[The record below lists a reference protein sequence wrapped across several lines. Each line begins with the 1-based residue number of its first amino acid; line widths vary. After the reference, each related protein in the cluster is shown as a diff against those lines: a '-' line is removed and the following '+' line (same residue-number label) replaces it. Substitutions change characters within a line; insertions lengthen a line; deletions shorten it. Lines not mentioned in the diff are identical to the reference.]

1 MRNEEYAFEGAFSV
15 IKGVLTSLGLSLL
28 LAIVFAV
35 ILRTAS
41 LGNGVI
47 YPVNQGIKG
56 VSVAIGAGIFVKG
69 EKGWLKG
76 MAVGILFTALS
87 YLAFSAIGHDFSLSW
102 MIFLELL
109 LSAFTGALG
118 GIIGVNRQR

>member
-15 IKGVLTSLGLSLL
+15 IKGVLTALGVSLM

-35 ILRTAS
+35 ILRRAS

-56 VSVAIGAGIFVKG
+56 VSVALGAAIFVKG

-76 MAVGILFTALS
+76 AAVGVLFTALS
-87 YLAFSAIGHDFSLSW
+87 YLAFSAIGNNFSLSW
-102 MIFLELL
+102 LIFLELL
-109 LSAFTGALG
+109 LSVFTGALG